1 MSASWIKDD
10 SFVPIKNVSEQV
22 KNQLIQQ
29 EILNIKGVKINTISM
44 RVYPY
49 DKITSHIIGY
59 VQNVNSED
67 LKKHKNEGYTSNSII
82 GRSGIEATYEKELRG
97 EVGGKIVII
106 DENNNVIKTVA
117 QKEAKD
123 GKDIHLTIDIDLQ
136 QSLYNE
142 YQNDK
147 KCFCCFKST
156 DRRSFSTCFNAILF
170 K

>member
-67 LKKHKNEGYTSNSII
+67 LKKF
-82 GRSGIEATYEKELRG
+82 
-97 EVGGKIVII
+97 
-106 DENNNVIKTVA
+106 NNW
-117 QKEAKD
+117 
-123 GKDIHLTIDIDLQ
+123 
-136 QSLYNE
+136 
-142 YQNDK
+142 
-147 KCFCCFKST
+147 
-156 DRRSFSTCFNAILF
+156 
-170 K
+170 